1 MRILTFT
8 SLYPNAAQ
16 PTHGVFVENR
26 LRRLVAAGT
35 IESRVVAPVPWFPF
49 GLSAFGRYG
58 AFARVPQYE
67 ERHGLALCHPR
78 FVAIPKLGMALSPG
92 MMARGAWRSVM
103 QLIES
108 GYDFDIVDAH
118 YFYPDGVAA
127 AVLAERLGKPLVITA
142 RGSDINLFPQFRAA
156 RGRILWAADRAAHIV
171 TVSAALKQ
179 RLVELAVPRE
189 KITVIRNGVDL
200 EIFAPQDREAC
211 RRALGL
217 HGPSLLMVGS
227 LIPLKGHRLVIEAL
241 ADLPEWSLMVAGDG
255 PERATLE
262 RQVKRLG
269 LGQRVRFLGT
279 VPHEAL
285 PQLYTAADLLI
296 LASSQEGI
304 ANVLLEAM
312 ACGTP
317 VVTTAAGGCPE
328 VVTSPDA
335 GVVVPERSP
344 QALRDAILDLW
355 AKRPDCGA
363 TRRYAERFDWAET
376 ARKQAAVLHA
386 ARAPQRSLTSMPH
399 HHPPRVPAR
408 WPDLHA
414 EDGGLNNA

>member
-1 MRILTFT
+1 
-8 SLYPNAAQ
+8 
-16 PTHGVFVENR
+16 
-26 LRRLVAAGT
+26 
-35 IESRVVAPVPWFPF
+35 
-49 GLSAFGRYG
+49 
-58 AFARVPQYE
+58 
-67 ERHGLALCHPR
+67 
-78 FVAIPKLGMALSPG
+78 MALSPG

-156 RGRILWAADRAAHIV
+156 RGQILWAADRAAHIV

-200 EIFAPQDREAC
+200 EIFTPQDRLAC
-211 RRALGL
+211 RRALAL

-241 ADLPEWSLMVAGDG
+241 ADLPEWSLVVAGEG
-255 PERATLE
+255 PERAALE
-262 RQVKRLG
+262 RKVERLG

-304 ANVLLEAM
+304 ANVLFEAM
-312 ACGTP
+312 TCGTP

-328 VVTSPDA
+328 VVTSSDA
-335 GVVVPERSP
+335 GIVVPERSP
-344 QALRDAILDLW
+344 QALREAILDLW
-355 AKRPDCGA
+355 VKRPDRSR
-363 TRRYAERFDWAET
+363 TRHHAERFDWAET

-386 ARAPQRSLTSMPH
+386 ARDPQCSLTSMPH
-399 HHPPRVPAR
+399 HHPSGCLLAGPICMQKTA
-408 WPDLHA
+408 D
-414 EDGGLNNA
+414 